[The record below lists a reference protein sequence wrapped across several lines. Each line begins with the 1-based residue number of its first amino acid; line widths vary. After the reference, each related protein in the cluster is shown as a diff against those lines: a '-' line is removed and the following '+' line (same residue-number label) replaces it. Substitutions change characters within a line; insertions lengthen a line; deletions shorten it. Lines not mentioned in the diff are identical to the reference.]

1 MYRTSH
7 GTNATQ
13 RWTGVLLR
21 TSAVMILAMLMVKNL
36 SGGLDSSGLLF
47 VVVFTG
53 LMWLLFVEPTVFY
66 RPRRRTRS
74 ASGRYAGYAGDRS

>member
-7 GTNATQ
+7 GAVATQ

-21 TSAVMILAMLMVKNL
+21 TSAVMIFALLVVKSL
-36 SGGLDSSGLLF
+36 PGGLDSSGLMF
-47 VVVFTG
+47 VVVFIG

-66 RPRRRTRS
+66 RIRRRTRS
-74 ASGRYAGYAGDRS
+74 AGGRYAGHAGDRS